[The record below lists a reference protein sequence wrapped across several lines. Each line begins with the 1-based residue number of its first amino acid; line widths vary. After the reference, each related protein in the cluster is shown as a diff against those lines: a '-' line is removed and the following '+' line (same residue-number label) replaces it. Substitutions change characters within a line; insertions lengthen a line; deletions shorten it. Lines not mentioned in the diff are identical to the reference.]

1 MSTEGDDIDDLL
13 ADLAEFD
20 DDIEP
25 EEEDDLSDFEEE
37 FEDEVEIPITRLD
50 STGNVKSRGEESV
63 KVKAEPPT
71 LGRDRERSRPGLIA
85 TPATKTSEV
94 IRRPLMSGHCAFPQ
108 SANPDESHARCKGY
122 SRANPDK
129 IFQPCP
135 DLCHYPKERY
145 ECAGCGGTI
154 LAAPHYP
161 LDEDGDIR
169 YVHLDTKRNR
179 ASDEECPR

>member
-1 MSTEGDDIDDLL
+1 MSADEEDFDDLL

-20 DDIEP
+20 DPEP
-25 EEEDDLSDFEEE
+25 EDNLDDFEEE
-37 FEDEVEIPITRLD
+37 FDDEVEIPLTRLD
-50 STGNVKSRGEESV
+50 STGNVKSRGEETV
-63 KVKAEPPT
+63 TVKAEPPM
-71 LGRDRERSRPGLIA
+71 LGSDRRSRPGAIA
-85 TPATKTSEV
+85 TPATKTSEA

-108 SANPDESHARCKGY
+108 SKDPEVSFKRCRGY

-135 DLCHYPKERY
+135 NLYHYPDEEY

-154 LAAPHYP
+154 VAAPHYP

-169 YVHLDTKRNR
+169 YVHVDTKRKR
-179 ASDEECPR
+179 AADEECPR